1 MQDESPPAN
10 GDRTPR
16 SQDPGSSADE
26 PPRILV
32 CIDLAR
38 ETSAI
43 IPPAR
48 AIARALDGKLE
59 FLHVLETHGPTE
71 TGSPVDPVEWDII
84 RREAK
89 AHMAHIAEGDETLVA
104 HLLEG
109 RSAEQICSEMASR
122 PQDIAVLGRGDEVS
136 RSYMGET
143 VRKMLES
150 GLNSLLLVPIGVE
163 PKQKFSRIL
172 VPLDCSGRSERIMP
186 VVEKIA
192 RSENAELILVHAVPE
207 PVLSGGE
214 PGQSSDQALKS
225 QINQRNERFARDYLD
240 RLCGRVRADGLRVRS
255 LVLCGGDVRRQLAA
269 AIGEQATDLLV
280 LASHGHSGFADVP
293 FGDVA
298 SYLVKQADVPTM
310 LIRLGDNVTQGHAYS
325 DARSKGV
332 RSPGTLAQ

>member
-10 GDRTPR
+10 GDRAPR
-16 SQDPGSSADE
+16 WQDPGLSADE
-26 PPRILV
+26 APRILV
-32 CIDLAR
+32 CVDLVR
-38 ETSAI
+38 EPSAI
-43 IPPAR
+43 IPPAK

-59 FLHVLETHGPTE
+59 FLHVLETHGPDE

-89 AHMAHIAEGDETLVA
+89 AHMGHIAEGDGTLVT

-109 RSAEQICSEMASR
+109 RSAEQICSELASR

-136 RSYMGET
+136 RSYIGET
-143 VRKMLES
+143 VRKMLEG

-163 PKQKFSRIL
+163 PKQRLSRIL

-186 VVEKIA
+186 LVEKIA

-214 PGQSSDQALKS
+214 PGQPSDQALKS
-225 QINQRNERFARDYLD
+225 QINQRNERVARDYLD

-255 LVLCGGDVRRQLAA
+255 LVLSGGDVRRQLAA
-269 AIGEQATDLLV
+269 AIDEQATDLLV

-298 SYLVKQADVPTM
+298 NYLVKQAKVPTM
-310 LIRLGDNVTQGHAYS
+310 LIRLGDNVTQGHAYL
-325 DARSKGV
+325 DARAKGV
-332 RSPGTLAQ
+332 RGPGTLAQ

>member
-16 SQDPGSSADE
+16 SRDPGSSADE

-32 CIDLAR
+32 CVDLAR

-89 AHMAHIAEGDETLVA
+89 AHMAHIAEGDGTLVT

-150 GLNSLLLVPIGVE
+150 GLNSLLLVPIGVA

-186 VVEKIA
+186 VTPLASSNDAIALPNAFCA
-192 RSENAELILVHAVPE
+192 RS
-207 PVLSGGE
+207 
-214 PGQSSDQALKS
+214 
-225 QINQRNERFARDYLD
+225 
-240 RLCGRVRADGLRVRS
+240 
-255 LVLCGGDVRRQLAA
+255 
-269 AIGEQATDLLV
+269 
-280 LASHGHSGFADVP
+280 
-293 FGDVA
+293 
-298 SYLVKQADVPTM
+298 
-310 LIRLGDNVTQGHAYS
+310 
-325 DARSKGV
+325 
-332 RSPGTLAQ
+332 